1 MHSAI
6 ISNGTTTN
14 RQRLAWFFLL
24 GSFVICAV
32 ISIATPILISQGIQ
46 RATRPL
52 NIEAVANQ
60 GTIGIFHEDIG
71 TQALFAGE
79 PARMLDV
86 GNRILTN
93 VTDSALL
100 VIYPPDYARILARIQ
115 LYGNT
120 DLSIEQATVPRFQA
134 SDALPKMVIT
144 LISGRI
150 RLSVPPEQT
159 RPFLILV
166 KTPQAETELVHTG
179 QYSFTVTNSQTELSV
194 QEGQAAISAASQTL
208 TLNTDERA
216 VVATTNPPTG
226 PLSTERNLL
235 QNGDFNLDLLQWVV
249 LEWTVERPDQPSGDL
264 GVQNRIGE
272 PTLVMRRLG
281 LGHADTGVRQI
292 LDRDVTDFK
301 SLQLIVSMRI
311 NEQSLAVCGNR
322 GSECPLMV
330 RIEYEDVNGGVREW
344 QQGFYA
350 LGAIASDTPDVCVSC
365 PPPRN
370 PHAQVTAGQVSFYE
384 SDNLL
389 EKLQQQD
396 IQVAYIRNVS
406 LIASGHT
413 FDVEVIDVAL
423 MAAE

>member
-1 MHSAI
+1 MTINDTVAS
-6 ISNGTTTN
+6 

-24 GSFVICAV
+24 GAFAICAAV
-32 ISIATPILISQGIQ
+32 SVATPILINQGIQ

-52 NIEAVANQ
+52 TIEAVANQ
-60 GTIGIFHEDIG
+60 GTVGIFHEDTG
-71 TQALFAGE
+71 TVALFTGELARAVEAGS
-79 PARMLDV
+79 
-86 GNRILTN
+86 RILTN
-93 VTDSALL
+93 ATDSALL
-100 VIYPPDYARILARIQ
+100 VIYPPDHERILGRIQ
-115 LYGNT
+115 LYGNSN
-120 DLSIEQATVPRFQA
+120 LFIERATVPRFQA
-134 SDALPKMVIT
+134 SDALPQMVINLT
-144 LISGRI
+144 SGRV
-150 RLSVPPEQT
+150 RLSLPPEET
-159 RPFLILV
+159 RPFSILV
-166 KTPQAETELVHTG
+166 KTPQAEAELAHTG
-179 QYSFTVTNSQTELSV
+179 QYSLSVTNVETELSV
-194 QEGQAAISAASQTL
+194 QEGQATVTAAGQAL

-216 VVATTNPPTG
+216 VVATGNPPAG

-235 QNGDFNLDLLQWVV
+235 QNGDFNRDLFDWVV
-249 LEWTVERPDQPSGDL
+249 LEWNVERPDQPSGDL

-292 LDRDVTDFK
+292 VDKDVTDFK
-301 SLQLIVSMRI
+301 SLQLVVSMRI

-350 LGAIASDTPDVCVSC
+350 LGAVASDTPDVCVSC

-370 PHAQVTAGQVSFYE
+370 PHEHVTVGQVNFYE

>member
-1 MHSAI
+1 MTI
-6 ISNGTTTN
+6 NDTTAS

-24 GSFVICAV
+24 GGFVICAA
-32 ISIATPILISQGIQ
+32 ISIATPILISRGIQ
-46 RATRPL
+46 QATRPL
-52 NIEAVANQ
+52 TIEAVANQ
-60 GTIGIFHEDIG
+60 GTVGIFHEDTG
-71 TQALFAGE
+71 TRALFTGE
-79 PARMLDV
+79 PTRAVDA
-86 GNRILTN
+86 GSRILTN
-93 VTDSALL
+93 ATDSALL
-100 VIYPPDYARILARIQ
+100 VIYPPGHERILGRIQ

-120 DLSIEQATVPRFQA
+120 SLFIEQATVPRFQA
-134 SDALPKMVIT
+134 SDALPQMVISLT
-144 LISGRI
+144 SGRV
-150 RLSVPPEQT
+150 RVSLPPEET
-159 RPFLILV
+159 RPFLMLV
-166 KTPQAETELVHTG
+166 KTPQGEAELAHTG
-179 QYSFTVTNSQTELSV
+179 QYSLSVTNVETELSV
-194 QEGQAAISAASQTL
+194 QEGQATVTAAGQTL
-208 TLNTDERA
+208 TLDTDERA
-216 VVATTNPPTG
+216 VVMPDNPPAG

-235 QNGDFNLDLLQWVV
+235 QNGDFNRALSDWAVLDWI
-249 LEWTVERPDQPSGDL
+249 VERPDQPAGDL

-272 PTLVMRRLG
+272 PTLVIRRLG

-292 LDRDVTDFK
+292 VDKDVTDFK
-301 SLQLIVSMRI
+301 SLQVIVSMRI

-322 GSECPLMV
+322 GSECPLTV

-350 LGAIASDTPDVCVSC
+350 LGGVASDTPDVCVSC

-370 PHAQVTAGQVSFYE
+370 PHEHMTVGQVNFYE

-396 IQVAYIRNVS
+396 ILVTHIRNVS